1 MNIYIYGNQS
11 FKKEIIETLEH
22 SNIKFKLDGNSYIK
36 EIDSLKELKETITNN
51 PKDIYLID
59 DEKIIKKNSL
69 NKKIKF
75 LTPKDAIDEEFL
87 LDSGIADLSIN
98 SLKEIPKYILKKYE
112 EDRELEAEKEEKIEI
127 KEEEKKEKIEL
138 DDELAMLLA
147 KEEPVE
153 NIEYEEKSIN
163 DNFEVKKDDDLD
175 DLFGSMDSG
184 VNLDELENLIGTEEK
199 NNSDSDMVD
208 FNDSFGLNNISFDYD
223 DEDIVNNNDDDDILN
238 DKGEKVSD
246 EDFLSNFLDE
256 NLEEEKFNEEDY
268 VEEVFEDV
276 NFLDEIFSKKD
287 KEEDI
292 ENEDFE
298 EEIEEKFEDFDFSKE
313 DEFEVEKNEPLKGEK
328 MGDDEFFELDSLNEK
343 DLLEALN
350 ITNDNSSN
358 SNIVETK
365 SEISKNNNETI
376 NVSSSNIDELSL
388 LISKL
393 LNNKTLEITIKLKD

>member
-36 EIDSLKELKETITNN
+36 EIDSLKELKETIKNN

-127 KEEEKKEKIEL
+127 KEEEKKDKIEL

>member
-36 EIDSLKELKETITNN
+36 EIDSLKELKETIKNN

-163 DNFEVKKDDDLD
+163 DNFEVKKDDLD

>member
-36 EIDSLKELKETITNN
+36 EIDSLKELKETIKNN

-112 EDRELEAEKEEKIEI
+112 EDRELELEKEEKIEI

-153 NIEYEEKSIN
+153 TLEYEEKSIN

-358 SNIVETK
+358 NNIVETK

>member
-36 EIDSLKELKETITNN
+36 EIDSLKELKETIKNN

>member
-112 EDRELEAEKEEKIEI
+112 EDRELEVEKEEKIEF

-163 DNFEVKKDDDLD
+163 DNFEVKKDDLD
-175 DLFGSMDSG
+175 DLFSSMDGG

-199 NNSDSDMVD
+199 NNSNSDMVD

-350 ITNDNSSN
+350 ITNDNSLN
-358 SNIVETK
+358 SNIIETK

>member
-112 EDRELEAEKEEKIEI
+112 EDRELELEKEEKIEI

-153 NIEYEEKSIN
+153 TLEYEEKSIN

-358 SNIVETK
+358 NNIVETK

>member
-1 MNIYIYGNQS
+1 LNIYIYGNQS

-36 EIDSLKELKETITNN
+36 EIDSLKELKETIKNN

-112 EDRELEAEKEEKIEI
+112 EDRELEVEKEEKIEF

-147 KEEPVE
+147 REEPVE

-163 DNFEVKKDDDLD
+163 DNFEVKKDDLD
-175 DLFGSMDSG
+175 DLFSSMDGG

-223 DEDIVNNNDDDDILN
+223 DDDIVNNNDDDDILN

-256 NLEEEKFNEEDY
+256 NSDEDNFNEEDY

-350 ITNDNSSN
+350 ITNENSSN
-358 SNIVETK
+358 SNIIETK

>member
-36 EIDSLKELKETITNN
+36 EIDSLKELKETIKNN

-112 EDRELEAEKEEKIEI
+112 EDRELEVEKEEKIEF

-147 KEEPVE
+147 REEPVE

-163 DNFEVKKDDDLD
+163 DNFEVKKDDLD
-175 DLFGSMDSG
+175 DLFSSMDGG

-223 DEDIVNNNDDDDILN
+223 DDDIVNNNDDDDILN

-256 NLEEEKFNEEDY
+256 NSDEDNFNEEDY

-350 ITNDNSSN
+350 ITNENSSN
-358 SNIVETK
+358 SNIIETK

>member
-36 EIDSLKELKETITNN
+36 EIDSLKELKETIKNN

-153 NIEYEEKSIN
+153 TLEYEEKSIN

>member
-36 EIDSLKELKETITNN
+36 EIDSLKELKETIKNN

-112 EDRELEAEKEEKIEI
+112 EDRELELEKEEKIEI

-153 NIEYEEKSIN
+153 TLEYEEKSIN

-223 DEDIVNNNDDDDILN
+223 DEDIVNNNDDILN

>member
-36 EIDSLKELKETITNN
+36 EIDSLKELKETIKNN

-153 NIEYEEKSIN
+153 TLEYEEKSIN
-163 DNFEVKKDDDLD
+163 DNFEVKKDDLD

-358 SNIVETK
+358 NNIVETK

>member
-36 EIDSLKELKETITNN
+36 EIDSLKELKETIKNN

-163 DNFEVKKDDDLD
+163 DNFEVKKDDDFD

>member
-36 EIDSLKELKETITNN
+36 EIDSLKELKETIKNN

-163 DNFEVKKDDDLD
+163 DNFEVKKDDDFD

-276 NFLDEIFSKKD
+276 NFLDEIFLKKD

>member
-36 EIDSLKELKETITNN
+36 EIDSLKELKETIKNN

-153 NIEYEEKSIN
+153 TLEYEEKNIN

>member
-22 SNIKFKLDGNSYIK
+22 SNIKFKLDGNSHIK
-36 EIDSLKELKETITNN
+36 EINSLRELKETITNN
-51 PKDIYLID
+51 PKEIYLID

-75 LTPKDAIDEEFL
+75 LTPKDAIEEEFL

-112 EDRELEAEKEEKIEI
+112 EDRALEVEKEEKVEV
-127 KEEEKKEKIEL
+127 KEEENKEKIEL

-147 KEEPVE
+147 KEEPLE
-153 NIEYEEKSIN
+153 SFEYQENNIETKEPEIN
-163 DNFEVKKDDDLD
+163 NDDNLD
-175 DLFGSMDSG
+175 DIFGSMNGG

-199 NNSDSDMVD
+199 NNSDSDLVD
-208 FNDSFGLNNISFDYD
+208 FNDNFGLNNISFDYD
-223 DEDIVNNNDDDDILN
+223 DEDILN
-238 DKGEKVSD
+238 DKGEVVSD

-256 NLEEEKFNEEDY
+256 NLDEENIENEDN
-268 VEEVFEDV
+268 VEEIFDDV

-287 KEEDI
+287 EEKNTIEDDI
-292 ENEDFE
+292 E
-298 EEIEEKFEDFDFSKE
+298 EEIEEKFEDFDFSQKDE
-313 DEFEVEKNEPLKGEK
+313 DEIKIEKKEPLKGEK

-350 ITNDNSSN
+350 ITTSDNSISN
-358 SNIVETK
+358 EKIETK
-365 SEISKNNNETI
+365 TEIQKINNETL

>member
-1 MNIYIYGNQS
+1 LNIYIYGNQS

-36 EIDSLKELKETITNN
+36 EIDSLKELKETIKNN

-223 DEDIVNNNDDDDILN
+223 DDEILN
-238 DKGEKVSD
+238 DKNDNLDD
-246 EDFLSNFLDE
+246 EALLKSLLDE
-256 NLEEEKFNEEDY
+256 SDDEESI
-268 VEEVFEDV
+268 EEVFEDI
-276 NFLDEIFSKKD
+276 NFLDEILPIKNSENSTVDLIEDFSKNDEKF
-287 KEEDI
+287 ELEDI
-292 ENEDFE
+292 ELL
-298 EEIEEKFEDFDFSKE
+298 EDFDK
-313 DEFEVEKNEPLKGEK
+313 VEENEIQNLDTFQGDK
-328 MGDDEFFELDSLNEK
+328 MGEDEFFELDSLNEK

-350 ITNDNSSN
+350 FNNSNNTQTNKIEPKINLSNTSSTNNESITINSS
-358 SNIVETK
+358 
-365 SEISKNNNETI
+365 EIN
-376 NVSSSNIDELSL
+376 DLSL

-393 LNNKTLEITIKLKD
+393 LNNKTLEITIKIKD

>member
-36 EIDSLKELKETITNN
+36 EIDSLKELKETIKNN

-112 EDRELEAEKEEKIEI
+112 EDRELELEKEEKIEI